1 MGAIRRRFTLLLI
14 LLLAFSLS
22 GRAMAAAPGAF
33 YHPPALTILVVNAP
47 ADLKVTV
54 TMDKNGQAVE
64 AVTEPEKRMW
74 ETRFRLYREAVWRID
89 SWYGNSYDFAG
100 AVLTAE
106 SGEGS
111 FTVPVPSEQLKRG
124 EPDDVLTLDLKA
136 RTLTV
141 GAPAWRAPLLF
152 LLRAALGMLAEAAVL
167 YLCGFRSR
175 RSWIILL
182 IVTLISKG
190 FLSWLVRDWLNV
202 IPSIYAIYFGI
213 VLVVSLAEIIA
224 YIIFMDEDS
233 RDRITG
239 FAAKAAV
246 LSGIVGF
253 LAISFLPI

>member
-14 LLLAFSLS
+14 LLLTFSLS
-22 GRAMAAAPGAF
+22 GQAMAAAPGAF
-33 YHPPALTILVVNAP
+33 YHPPALTILVMNAP

-74 ETRFRLYREAVWRID
+74 ETRFRLYREAVWRIG

-111 FTVPVPSEQLKRG
+111 FTVSVPSEQLKRG
-124 EPDDVLTLDLKA
+124 EPDDVLTLDLKT

-152 LLRAALGMLAEAAVL
+152 FLRAALGMLAEAAVL
-167 YLCGFRSR
+167 YLYGFRFR
-175 RSWIILL
+175 QSWTVLL

-190 FLSWLVRDWLNV
+190 ILSWVVRNWMNI
-202 IPSIYAIYFGI
+202 IPSAYVVFLVGI
-213 VLVVSLAEIIA
+213 LIASMGEIIA
-224 YIIFMDEDS
+224 YTVFMEEDS

-239 FAAKAAV
+239 FAAAAAA
-246 LSGIVGF
+246 LSGIVSF
-253 LAISFLPI
+253 LAVIFLPI